1 MPKVLRDQVG
11 IRPGEVEVTLD
22 GTGLRV
28 EPVAGA
34 PIEERDGH
42 LFIAG
47 QGDPLTTDDIR
58 ELRLADQ
65 R

>member
-1 MPKVLRDQVG
+1 M
-11 IRPGEVEVTLD
+11 EVTLD

-34 PIEERDGH
+34 PIKERDGH